1 MAKRHFFLLG
11 AIAGAA
17 GAILGF
23 RSLRGWPAWLW
34 PGAVAPLHV
43 TFTDIELIA
52 AGTEPP
58 FPDHEGTYEDPGI
71 CIGASGVPPPQ
82 PPQNVACP
90 GTFVIYSSWG
100 EVVGNCAGFAGPGAG
115 NNAIVQRARQEANA
129 LAARIPCA
137 DGCTKRVAEIWKGW
151 DCTANNPPIRAYA
164 AVELKIF
171 CEVTT

>member
-23 RSLRGWPAWLW
+23 RGVRGPRAWLW
-34 PGAVAPLHV
+34 PDPEDLQV

-58 FPDHEGTYEDPGI
+58 FDDHQGTYEEPDI
-71 CIGASGVPPPQ
+71 CIGPSGVPPPQ

-90 GTFVIYSSWG
+90 GTFVIYSSWA
-100 EVVGNCAGFAGPGAG
+100 VNVGNCAAFAGPGAG
-115 NNAIVQRARQEANA
+115 NNAVVQRARQEANA

-137 DGCTKRVAEIWKGW
+137 DGCAKRVAEIWRGW
-151 DCTANNPPIRAYA
+151 DCNGLNPPVTAIA
-164 AVELKIF
+164 AVEFKIF